1 MGYETNIRNWWRD
14 HIETLIYVALWM
26 LIFTAPAMNLYIRML
41 NDPTVGL
48 DWSEVSE
55 AWNFTLPFLAV
66 FVAHDWILSQLL
78 IKRHKVKQYLCAMVV
93 LLAIFTVVLT
103 LAKPI
108 LYNGS
113 TWLPATYADNTTMAT
128 LAQSGRNEMMP
139 LLPGAPIDVVSTMV
153 ALLMMGMNLGVK
165 LFFKSENDAQE
176 LHEAERQNLEAQ
188 LAYLRYQVNPHF
200 YMNTLNNIHALVD
213 INPERAKTSI
223 VELSKMMRYILYDGE
238 REGVSLKREL
248 TFLDNYIR
256 LMMLRYASSVRID
269 VNVPKAVPDR
279 LIPPLMLIIFVENA
293 FKHGIS
299 YKGDSFV
306 EVKVEITGDRLH
318 FVCRNSKHDT
328 AQPAEHGGMGL
339 VNVRRRLDLLYG
351 TRYSLET
358 TDGDDCYEVR
368 LEMPF
373 LEDEKRTQTH
383 INKTYN

>member
-1 MGYETNIRNWWRD
+1 MSYETNIRNWWRD

-48 DWSEVSE
+48 DWSEVGE

-66 FVAHDWILSQLL
+66 FVAHNWILSQLL
-78 IKRHKVKQYLCAMVV
+78 IKRHRVKQYLCAMMV

-113 TWLPATYADNTTMAT
+113 TWLPATYADNTTLAT

-153 ALLMMGMNLGVK
+153 ALLMMGMNLDVK
-165 LFFKSENDAQE
+165 LFFKSENNAQE

-269 VNVPKAVPDR
+269 VKVPTAVPDR

-306 EVKVEITGDRLH
+306 EVRVEITDDRLH

-328 AQPAEHGGMGL
+328 AQSAERGGMGL
-339 VNVRRRLDLLYG
+339 VNVCRRLDLLYG

-373 LEDEKRTQTH
+373 LEDEKRAKHT
-383 INKTYN
+383 

>member
-1 MGYETNIRNWWRD
+1 MGYEMKIRNWWYA
-14 HIETLIYVALWM
+14 HAETLIYVALWM
-26 LIFTAPAMNLYIRML
+26 LIFTAPIMNLYIRML
-41 NDPTVGL
+41 NDPPTTGP
-48 DWSEVSE
+48 DWGDVVE
-55 AWNFTLPFLAV
+55 AWNFTLPFFAV
-66 FVAHDWILSQLL
+66 FIAHDWLLDLLL
-78 IKRHKVKQYLCAMVV
+78 IRRHKVKQYLCAMVV
-93 LLAIFTVVLT
+93 LLIVFTVVLT

-113 TWLPATYADNTTMAT
+113 TWLPATYAENTRLAT
-128 LAQSGRNEMMP
+128 RAHSGRNEMLP
-139 LLPGAPIDVVSTMV
+139 LLPGAPIDVVSTVV

-165 LFFKSENDAQE
+165 LFFKSESDMRN

-248 TFLDNYIR
+248 AFIDNYIR

-269 VNVPKAVPDR
+269 VKVPPAVPDR
-279 LIPPLMLIIFVENA
+279 LIPPLVLIIFVENA

-306 EVKVEITGDRLH
+306 EVAVEVAGDRLH
-318 FVCRNSKHDT
+318 FVCRNSKHAPT
-328 AQPAEHGGMGL
+328 QPKERGGMGL
-339 VNVRRRLDLLYG
+339 VNVSRRLALLYG
-351 TRYSLET
+351 TDYTLAT
-358 TDGDDCYEVR
+358 ADGDNCYEVR
-368 LEMPF
+368 LELPF
-373 LEDEKRTQTH
+373 LKDKKRNQHT
-383 INKTYN
+383 